1 MTGRRTKDPRHC
13 WPALAPL
20 RRSGV
25 FSCHNSDDF
34 IRAWDWLSQIE
45 LRLQLLPLRCSRRSR
60 RKGYARA
67 PPRMT
72 IQDVPFK
79 RAVRA
84 SMPPHVEKHFTAPA
98 RLSLM
103 NLFQLRPDFPN
114 VPPFPELRLSLFQSR
129 HTVRERHGT
138 GGGHR
143 PEPAQIVGTATGRV
157 NAANRS
163 SAAVHGVVRSV
174 LFQSRSRDQSD
185 AG

>member
-1 MTGRRTKDPRHC
+1 M
-13 WPALAPL
+13 L
-20 RRSGV
+20 
-25 FSCHNSDDF
+25 
-34 IRAWDWLSQIE
+34 
-45 LRLQLLPLRCSRRSR
+45 
-60 RKGYARA
+60 A

-79 RAVRA
+79 PAVRA
-84 SMPPHVEKHFTAPA
+84 SMPPHVEKHFTAPRPA
-98 RLSLM
+98 HVM

-174 LFQSRSRDQSD
+174 LFNPGAETSRTQGERHQDFLSCKLRRSSSIARSASISSWIIS
-185 AG
+185 AGDSCRTSA